1 MPLSTILILGYIVA
15 FFSSFIVAIGG
26 IATWQVVSDLREQ
39 AASRHSAR
47 YTEYQGALK
56 AA

>member
-39 AASRHSAR
+39 AASRRSAR

>member
-39 AASRHSAR
+39 AASRRGAR

>member
-1 MPLSTILILGYIVA
+1 MSLSTILILGYIVA

-26 IATWQVVSDLREQ
+26 IATWQVVSDLRDQ
-39 AASRHSAR
+39 AASQRSAR